1 MASCRDEELVEIVNQ
16 FPVLYDQSHSHFQ
29 RKDIKVMR
37 GKKLQMILSLNMVSA
52 EKLNL
57 FVPEAAVE
65 IFSWK
70 YMFWKSL
77 KNICKGARLGKMI

>member
-1 MASCRDEELVEIVNQ
+1 
-16 FPVLYDQSHSHFQ
+16 
-29 RKDIKVMR
+29 MR

>member
-16 FPVLYDQSHSHFQ
+16 FPVLNDQSHSHFLRQ
-29 RKDIKVMR
+29 DVKVIR
-37 GKKLQMILSLNMVSA
+37 GKKLQMILRLNMVSA

-65 IFSWK
+65 MFS
-70 YMFWKSL
+70 
-77 KNICKGARLGKMI
+77 